1 MLKTYKK
8 HNLTIMLI
16 YNMINYLQ
24 NMSKFAIIFKIL
36 LTQMSQHKQIKKIYI
51 FIGKKFKN
59 NLSSLF
65 KN

>member
-8 HNLTIMLI
+8 HNPTIMLI

-24 NMSKFAIIFKIL
+24 NMSKFAIILKIL

-51 FIGKKFKN
+51 FIRKKFKN